1 MAENEKK
8 CSDCIYES
16 IIEELKR
23 DADRNSD
30 QHREFYNKF
39 NEQDKAIAISDERY
53 TNLLQS
59 MNRLENSIN
68 NISICLT
75 DLKDKPAKRWDNV
88 VTTIISCIV
97 TGVIAFFLARIGM

>member
-39 NEQDKAIAISDERY
+39 NEQSTAIKISEERY
-53 TNLLQS
+53 TNLLS
-59 MNRLENSIN
+59 
-68 NISICLT
+68 CLNEIKVAVNE
-75 DLKDKPAKRWDNV
+75 LKEKPAKRWDSV
-88 VTTIISCIV
+88 VMTIISCLV